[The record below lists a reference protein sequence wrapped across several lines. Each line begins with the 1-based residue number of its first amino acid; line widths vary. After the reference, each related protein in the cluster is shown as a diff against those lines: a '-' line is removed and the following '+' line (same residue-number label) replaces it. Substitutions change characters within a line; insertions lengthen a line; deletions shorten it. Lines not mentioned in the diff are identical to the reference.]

1 MQKHCIILL
10 YNILREQIYKF
21 LFSVKFEKDEIKKK
35 SIVTLNLHT
44 QNLKIKYKIIIYLIE
59 TSYI

>member
-59 TSYI
+59 TAYI